1 MFKKYP
7 SLDLELHA
15 RFFFQEVGWLTYH
28 LHTYFKILNT
38 TFLAVSQETYKLV

>member
-1 MFKKYP
+1 MFKKTP
-7 SLDLELHA
+7 SFDLELDA

-38 TFLAVSQETYKLV
+38 TFLAVSQEIYQLC